1 MFKSCD
7 GLHES
12 KQNMQTLLG
21 VRSMDW
27 KSFLR
32 WLKTVSSSYIL
43 MGRYN
48 HSLSHDATIM
58 VSQNCPFIGEQVV
71 TIFMVTIETV

>member
-1 MFKSCD
+1 
-7 GLHES
+7 
-12 KQNMQTLLG
+12 
-21 VRSMDW
+21 MDW
-27 KSFLR
+27 KSVLR

-48 HSLSHDATIM
+48 HPLSRDATIM

-71 TIFMVTIETV
+71 TIFMTRYGYHSNSMTC